1 MLPFPLQSNFG
12 GVTISELQISD
23 TSDEVLEI
31 IEILRRMQLD
41 DMEKASRLLLM
52 AREIHNKVY
61 DKKTFIAK
69 PRG

>member
-31 IEILRRMQLD
+31 IEILRRIQLV

-52 AREIHNKVY
+52 ARVIQN
-61 DKKTFIAK
+61 
-69 PRG
+69 R